1 MIYVIITIIII
12 GVVIYVNFSWKA
24 KVAALPVPEVK
35 EEEPAIASDCCGAH
49 EVCDFEEADFNE
61 QIITY
66 FEDEELDKLRNVKES
81 DLTAEQIDDLREVLY
96 TLNPSEISKW
106 MVSLGR
112 RHIHLPVVLQQ
123 EARQL
128 ISEM

>member
-66 FEDEELDKLRNVKES
+66 FEDEELDKLCNVKES